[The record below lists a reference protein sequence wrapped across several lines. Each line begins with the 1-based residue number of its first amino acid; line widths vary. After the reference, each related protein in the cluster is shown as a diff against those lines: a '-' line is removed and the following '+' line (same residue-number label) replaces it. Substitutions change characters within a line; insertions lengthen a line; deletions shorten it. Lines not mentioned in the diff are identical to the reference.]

1 MNKFRV
7 DSVAVNEKRKDCVYI
22 YVIGNTILRLIIYK
36 CRNIYNIAYVIQSI
50 RNNMDKFRVV
60 VGELEEKIVHIYIL
74 IIIIYLII

>member
-60 VGELEEKIVHIYIL
+60 VGELEEKIVYIL